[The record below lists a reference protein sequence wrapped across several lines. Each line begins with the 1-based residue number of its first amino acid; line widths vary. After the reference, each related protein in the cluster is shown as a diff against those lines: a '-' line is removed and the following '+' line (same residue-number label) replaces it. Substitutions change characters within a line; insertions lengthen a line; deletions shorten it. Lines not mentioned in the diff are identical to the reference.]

1 MIESVFGEGEESNGA
16 ALTFLSSSAS
26 GGEGGGTR
34 DEPSS
39 PSSPDE
45 KVRFRFFLGLII
57 EIGALTGGKTSGSHL
72 LNILAPDRCR
82 WEINPSIDQS
92 PNHGFV
98 LWLHRLKEM
107 KNPEIIKSK
116 VNIKGEER
124 WEHVRERRWKR
135 GKEKER
141 KARKVEQKKKKRKE
155 KAGER
160 SGDRKER

>member
-1 MIESVFGEGEESNGA
+1 MIESEFGEGEESNGA

-72 LNILAPDRCR
+72 LYILAPDRCR
-82 WEINPSIDQS
+82 
-92 PNHGFV
+92 
-98 LWLHRLKEM
+98 
-107 KNPEIIKSK
+107 
-116 VNIKGEER
+116 
-124 WEHVRERRWKR
+124 
-135 GKEKER
+135 
-141 KARKVEQKKKKRKE
+141 
-155 KAGER
+155 
-160 SGDRKER
+160 